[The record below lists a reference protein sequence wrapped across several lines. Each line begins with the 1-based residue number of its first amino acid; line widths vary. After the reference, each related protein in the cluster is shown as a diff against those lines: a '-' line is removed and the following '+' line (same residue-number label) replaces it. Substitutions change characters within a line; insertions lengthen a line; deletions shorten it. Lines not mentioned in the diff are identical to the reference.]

1 MYLERANTNLLDLT
15 QHKTRCFWSKRVNM
29 DQLAAGAGAQ
39 VAVMSR
45 QSQTGR
51 GQRMM
56 QVRRQSAPD
65 FGTLE
70 DEPLYLYPK
79 LNVKRPEPCHGLDF
93 WYQMLLKSLT
103 C

>member
-1 MYLERANTNLLDLT
+1 
-15 QHKTRCFWSKRVNM
+15 
-29 DQLAAGAGAQ
+29 
-39 VAVMSR
+39 MSR